1 MPPKGEATGS
11 NPVRYTINEMTKI
24 LSPHCHYFIGIN
36 FNSGFSAKIDFK
48 STS

>member
-11 NPVRYTINEMTKI
+11 NPVRCTINEMTKI
-24 LSPHCHYFIGIN
+24 LSPHWHYFIGIK

>member
-1 MPPKGEATGS
+1 MPPKGEPTGS
-11 NPVRYTINEMTKI
+11 NPVRCTINEI
-24 LSPHCHYFIGIN
+24 LSPHWHYFIGIK